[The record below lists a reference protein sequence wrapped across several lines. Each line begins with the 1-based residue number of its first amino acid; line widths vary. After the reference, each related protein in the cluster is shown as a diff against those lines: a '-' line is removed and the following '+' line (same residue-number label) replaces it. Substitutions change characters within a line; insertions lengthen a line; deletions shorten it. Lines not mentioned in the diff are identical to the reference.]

1 MQDKGRSIKKRGI
14 EQWRIMSFAMML
26 YDFAAVCGAYFLA
39 LYLRFDCV
47 YSAIQARFMG
57 PYKQF
62 ILPYAVGCIVLF
74 SIMKM
79 YKSVWR
85 YAGYT
90 ELARTLAGSLI
101 ASVAHTVL
109 ITVLFRRMPV
119 SYYLMGAFFQ
129 CALLVVA
136 RFASRLSKAFFQKH
150 EAANSSGKRIM
161 LIGAGNAGQMILR

>member
-1 MQDKGRSIKKRGI
+1 MRDEGRSIKKRGI

-101 ASVAHTVL
+101 ASVAETTSVKL
-109 ITVLFRRMPV
+109 VSSSASMVTSGAVQSSWRVYWSELAMMSPMSSSIT
-119 SYYLMGAFFQ
+119 
-129 CALLVVA
+129 
-136 RFASRLSKAFFQKH
+136 
-150 EAANSSGKRIM
+150 KRSV
-161 LIGAGNAGQMILR
+161 